1 METCARTIFVRFTCT
16 TGNATNEMMVNTYIE
31 EHVDMDDKLNV
42 SVYRATLSRGLC
54 RLKADGIAA
63 GFSLN
68 CTYSA
73 SGSHRLSAGW
83 LAFTF
88 LKLN

>member
-1 METCARTIFVRFTCT
+1 MVFCARTFFVRFACT
-16 TGNATNEMMVNTYIE
+16 TGNVTNEMMLHTYIE

-83 LAFTF
+83 LAFTAP
-88 LKLN
+88 